1 MRGRSTVPR
10 TGRRRAATFPQRRT
24 TGLEKT
30 AATGASHDRAMRDS
44 PPLVAN
50 ARMYAAT
57 PDAAA
62 AWAALFRWVAE
73 RSGVALDLLAHPAPA
88 PMAALWARG
97 DLGAAFMCGRPWT
110 RAEPRPVPVAAPVP
124 SPARYGGLPRYC
136 TDIAVRAEDAARRLE
151 DTFGGRIGY
160 TIEESQSGFNA
171 LRHHLLRFRT
181 ATRPRLYRDSV
192 GPLLT
197 PRGVV
202 DALLDGRID
211 AGPIDGYSLDLMRRD
226 PDDPA
231 HRLRVVGSTGFAP
244 IPFLVA
250 SPDAPDDAVERLR
263 RAFLAVGDEPELEAI
278 RERLLLAGFAAVDP
292 SAYQTL
298 TAWDREALEA
308 GYPLPA

>member
-1 MRGRSTVPR
+1 M
-10 TGRRRAATFPQRRT
+10 
-24 TGLEKT
+24 LE
-30 AATGASHDRAMRDS
+30 DS
-44 PPLVAN
+44 PLVAN

-62 AWAALFRWVAE
+62 AWAALFRWAAE
-73 RSGVALDLLAHPAPA
+73 RSGVALDLLSHPAPA
-88 PMAALWARG
+88 PMAALWGRG

-124 SPARYGGLPRYC
+124 APARYGGLPRYC
-136 TDIAVRAEDAARRLE
+136 TDIAVRDDSAFRTLE

-171 LRHHLLRFRT
+171 LRHHLLGYRT
-181 ATRPRLYRDSV
+181 AARPRLYGESV

-202 DALLDGRID
+202 DALLAGRID

-226 PDDPA
+226 PADPA
-231 HRLRVVGSTGFAP
+231 HRLRVVASTDFAP

-250 SPDAPDDAVERLR
+250 SPRAPEAAVGRLR
-263 RAFLAVGDEPELEAI
+263 AAFLAVAGEPALAAI
-278 RERLLLAGFAAVDP
+278 RERLLLAGFAPVDP
-292 SAYQTL
+292 SAYDVL
-298 TAWDREALEA
+298 TDWDRAALEA
-308 GYPLPA
+308 GYAAPG